1 MQKTGSPVFLSM
13 DRSDSADFSILYEEN
28 YRTVYH
34 FLLKISGDQEVA
46 EDLTQ
51 EAFLKAFTFFAKFD
65 SRIASFS
72 TWTCSIAKNL
82 YFKHY
87 NKQKKE
93 FGNVSL
99 SDLICD
105 IEIDPEIPEN
115 LERVFLE
122 KAIKDTIESLPEPE
136 KSIILY
142 KELERK
148 TLKETAQALGI
159 SERTVSRRL
168 ISAVSLLRAKMEKQG
183 LQF

>member
-1 MQKTGSPVFLSM
+1 MVQ
-13 DRSDSADFSILYEEN
+13 SDSTDFSTLYEEN
-28 YRTVYH
+28 HRTVYH
-34 FLLKISGDQEVA
+34 FLLKISGDPEVS

-65 SRIASFS
+65 PKIASFS

-93 FGNVSL
+93 FGNL
-99 SDLICD
+99 SIGDLVID
-105 IEIDPEIPEN
+105 IEVNPEIPEN
-115 LERVFLE
+115 LEKAFLE
-122 KAIKDTIESLPEPE
+122 KAIKDSIESLPEPE
-136 KSIILY
+136 KSIILF

-148 TLKETAQALGI
+148 TLKETALALGI

-168 ISAVSLLRAKMEKQG
+168 ISAVSLLREKMESQG